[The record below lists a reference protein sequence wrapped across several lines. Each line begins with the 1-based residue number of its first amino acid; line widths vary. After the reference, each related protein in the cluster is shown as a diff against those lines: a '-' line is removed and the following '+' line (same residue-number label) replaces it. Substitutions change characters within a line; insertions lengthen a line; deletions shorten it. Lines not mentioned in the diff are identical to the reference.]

1 AKEMS
6 DAYKK
11 KQAELVAE
19 HVKNQDIIVTT
30 ALIPGRPAPKLLSKA
45 MIESMRPGSIIVDLA
60 AERGGNA
67 ELTKADE
74 IVEHN
79 GVRIFGKLNL
89 AGSVPVNASSL
100 YARNLQAFVE
110 PLIDKEMKSLAIN
123 FDDELVK
130 GTLIAKDG
138 AIVNAMIAE
147 RLGGKS
153 GGGAAAPV
161 KPVNGKVNDKKAA
174 PKRQPKG
181 SKTGD
186 VT

>member
-1 AKEMS
+1 MATRAPACPAGRTS
-6 DAYKK
+6 SCISRSA
-11 KQAELVAE
+11 Q
-19 HVKNQDIIVTT
+19 
-30 ALIPGRPAPKLLSKA
+30 IPGRPAPKLLSKA

-67 ELTKADE
+67 ELAKANE
-74 IVEHN
+74 IVSHN

-89 AGSVPVNASSL
+89 AGSVAVNASSL

-110 PLIDKEMKSLAIN
+110 PMIDKEKKILAIN
-123 FDDELVK
+123 FADELVK

-147 RLGGKS
+147 RLGGKPV
-153 GGGAAAPV
+153 GAPAAAPA
-161 KPVNGKVNDKKAA
+161 KPANGNGKANGNGNGKKPA

-181 SKTGD
+181 SKA
-186 VT
+186 